1 MLKGASGRVDV
12 VPKGG
17 DEQSSKGARISNGPG
32 AFPLGRVDCIV
43 IVRPLEITIPENISV
58 SSGSHIGAGH

>member
-17 DEQSSKGARISNGPG
+17 DEQSSKGARVSNGPG
-32 AFPLGRVDCIV
+32 AFPLARVDCIV
-43 IVRPLEITIPENISV
+43 IVRPLEIAVSENISV
-58 SSGSHIGAGH
+58 SSGSQFGAGH